1 MAKERAGR
9 ARGIA
14 PAIAQA
20 PGAPRKIGRTARSVT
35 ALALALALAGC
46 SRMPDAPE
54 WVKPPDWVNP
64 TNWGNPVDWFGD
76 MFDDDVDDLP
86 SAPKPAARAPG
97 ADKPFPKLGETPAK
111 PKPASTPESRQKL
124 AKGLV
129 ADRDNARYTD
139 QNLRAGDQRMAAAP
153 PKPAPAPAPVAKPR
167 APVVKPSAPAL
178 KKPSGKQQLAAIPA
192 TKGTAARP
200 ALPSLPAPPKPV
212 TGAASN
218 SSGLTRVPSIVQR
231 RGSLPPPP
239 APVAEVSRRPIPQVV
254 QRSAASASRR
264 QMAGVAA
271 LPKPPAAVAPAT
283 RVPATAASTPLAA
296 PKLIPPPSQAVAMHS
311 PSVQVNLGLGQDQ
324 TVLQQAFASSLA
336 AQGSPVVR
344 QPGNVFNAP
353 NAAPISGQWPTKVPG
368 VVQQAFN
375 ASLSGTDQGVQ
386 VGSMAPAM
394 APAMASPQMS
404 NSAMRRLPG
413 APVLIRFRHGSTR
426 LSGQEKTRLGQLAS
440 QVRQQGKTIYV
451 VGHASQRTGDMD
463 YAKHKL
469 VNFNVSLDRANRV
482 AGELRRSGV
491 AAEQIV
497 VQAKGDAE
505 PLYFEFMPGG
515 EAKNRRVEV
524 FIR

>member
-1 MAKERAGR
+1 MAKVRAGR
-9 ARGIA
+9 AQGMA

-20 PGAPRKIGRTARSVT
+20 PGAPRKFGPAARSFT
-35 ALALALALAGC
+35 ALTLVLALAGC
-46 SRMPDAPE
+46 SQLPDAPD
-54 WVKPPDWVNP
+54 WATPPDWVNP

-76 MFDDDVDDLP
+76 MFGEDVENLP
-86 SAPKPAARAPG
+86 PAPRPSARAPG

-111 PKPASTPESRQKL
+111 PEPASSAESRQKL
-124 AKGLV
+124 ANSLV

-153 PKPAPAPAPVAKPR
+153 PKPASTPVAKPR
-167 APVVKPSAPAL
+167 APMA
-178 KKPSGKQQLAAIPA
+178 KKPASKKQLAAIPA

-200 ALPSLPAPPKPV
+200 ASPSLPAPPRPV
-212 TGAASN
+212 AGRASN

-239 APVAEVSRRPIPQVV
+239 EPVAEVSRRPIPQVV
-254 QRSAASASRR
+254 QKSAASTSSR
-264 QMAGVAA
+264 QVAGVAA
-271 LPKPPAAVAPAT
+271 LPKAPAAVAPITRAPAAAT
-283 RVPATAASTPLAA
+283 PAATLAA
-296 PKLIPPPSQAVAMHS
+296 PKLIPPPAQAVAMQS

-324 TVLQQAFASSLA
+324 TILQQAFASSLA

-353 NAAPISGQWPTKVPG
+353 NAAPIAGQWPTKVPG

-386 VGSMAPAM
+386 AG
-394 APAMASPQMS
+394 AMASPQMS

-426 LSGQEKTRLGQLAS
+426 LSGQEKKRLGQLAS

-482 AGELRRSGV
+482 AGELRRRGV
-491 AAEQIV
+491 AAQQIV

-524 FIR
+524 FVR